1 MRLLLTAGDIE
12 PAIGLGGFQLR
23 QGLPPVIPDKQLI
36 TEQWIATSYSSTRD
50 PSLRISPDFQ
60 WVMQLATDTS
70 INIWKFVQGEDPD
83 TRMFERLTLEF
94 NPIGATAPA
103 ISNEYMAVGSSTTPR
118 LYIYSLPALSLVAG
132 IDQTGLGPVACMAF
146 SPSGDK
152 LAVCHTTAPYLRVY
166 NVADWSY
173 VDAPIT
179 AGTSRQAVSFTGD
192 GLHVVT
198 TGLGSPYICSYDA
211 ALAARQYASTNAAYG
226 AEAFNGLWPC
236 IIPDPRNP
244 KRVYRS
250 VGTAYSTRK
259 AIVAFDAGTGVFTD
273 IMPVTGLNVGNMAI
287 DPLEYKLYTQSPLK
301 DNRYLHEINLETLE
315 DTASRY
321 HGVGRLAWNERAY
334 FCYFAPT
341 VYRISGTVRD
351 ISNMPAAR
359 EVRAYR
365 RRDGLFMAKTRSDPS
380 TGNYSLVL
388 PDAGPY
394 DVQFMIE
401 DGELLNDLFFA
412 RAEPDIYV
420 P

>member
-1 MRLLLTAGDIE
+1 MRLLLTAGDVE
-12 PAIGLGGFQLR
+12 RSIGLGGFQLR

-36 TEQWIATSYSSTRD
+36 TTQWIGISYSSSRD
-50 PSLRISPDFQ
+50 TSLRISPDSQ
-60 WVMQLATDTS
+60 WVMQLPTDTS
-70 INIWKFVQGEDPD
+70 INIWQFVQGEDPD
-83 TRMFERLTLEF
+83 TRMFERLTPEF
-94 NPIGATAPA
+94 NPVAAVAPA

-118 LYIYSLPALSLVAG
+118 LYIYSLPALNLVAG
-132 IDQTGLGPVACMAF
+132 IDQTGLGPVTCMAF

-179 AGTSRQAVSFTGD
+179 AGSSRQAVSFTGD

-198 TGLGSPYICSYDA
+198 TGTGSPYISSYDA
-211 ALAARQYASTNAAYG
+211 ALTARQYASTTAAY
-226 AEAFNGLWPC
+226 AAASATSCWPC
-236 IIPDPRNP
+236 VIPDPRNP

-250 VGTAYSTRK
+250 VGGSNSGRK
-259 AIVAFDAGTGVFTD
+259 AIVAFDAGTGDFTD
-273 IMPVTGLNVGNMAI
+273 IMPHTGIDVGHMAI
-287 DPLEYKLYTQSPLK
+287 DPLEYKLYTPSELT
-301 DNRYLHEINLETLE
+301 DNWYLHEINLETLE

-321 HGVGRLAWNERAY
+321 HGVGRLVGNERVY

-365 RRDGLFMAKTRSDPS
+365 RRDGLFMAKTRSDPA

>member
-1 MRLLLTAGDIE
+1 MRLLLTAGEIE
-12 PAIGLGGFQLR
+12 RSIGLGGFQLR

-36 TEQWIATSYSSTRD
+36 TEQWIAASSNTTRD
-50 PSLRISPDFQ
+50 GSLRISPDSQ
-60 WVMQLATDTS
+60 WVMQIATETS
-70 INIWKFVQGEDPD
+70 INIWQFVQGEDPD
-83 TRMFERLTLEF
+83 TQMFKRLTPEF
-94 NPIGATAPA
+94 NPVGTAAPA

-118 LYIYSLPALSLVAG
+118 LYIYSLPALRLVAG
-132 IDQTGLGPVACMAF
+132 IDQTGLGPVTCMAF

-179 AGTSRQAVSFTGD
+179 AGTGRQAVSFTGD

-198 TGLGSPYICSYDA
+198 TGTGSPYICSYDA
-211 ALAARQYASTNAAYG
+211 ALTARQYASTIAAYG
-226 AEAFNGLWPC
+226 TGITAGVWPC

-250 VGTAYSTRK
+250 VGLANSRK
-259 AIVAFDAGTGVFTD
+259 AIVAFDAGTGDFTD
-273 IMPVTGLNVGNMAI
+273 IMPDTGLNVGNMAI
-287 DPLEYKLYTQSPLK
+287 DPLEYKLYTASPLK

-315 DTASRY
+315 NTASRY
-321 HGVGRLAWNERAY
+321 HGVSRFVGGERVY

-365 RRDGLFMAKTRSDPS
+365 RRDGLFMAKTRSDPA